1 MERPLFGSHLLE
13 AVQRQVDALA
23 KADSRGPDEQ
33 ECVGVEIIGSMQ
45 LPLQELILLRGK
57 RSGKIAGLY
66 GEILSANEIGLQGV
80 TVGG

>member
-1 MERPLFGSHLLE
+1 
-13 AVQRQVDALA
+13 
-23 KADSRGPDEQ
+23 
-33 ECVGVEIIGSMQ
+33 MQ

-66 GEILSANEIGLQGV
+66 GEIFSANEIGLQGV